1 VTYAIDLLASA
12 RKLLT
17 GISGAP
23 PSSSDC
29 NRAVSTA
36 YYAIFDCVCSLCA
49 NHVVGQVK
57 SGSEHSEAWLRIYRS
72 LDHKQVSEAVQ
83 KISSLD
89 DTSQSHALFIST
101 LLKAALEARGE
112 ADYNRNKN
120 FEPKDTLRIIGEAEM
135 VIELLQNPENWGLDL
150 DAFAKNLTV
159 ELFSRKRR

>member
-1 VTYAIDLLASA
+1 MEM
-12 RKLLT
+12 
-17 GISGAP
+17 SGAP

-57 SGSEHSEAWLRIYRS
+57 SGPERAEAWLRIYRA

-83 KISSLD
+83 KVSGLD
-89 DTSQSHALFIST
+89 EVSQSYVLFIST
-101 LLKAALEARGE
+101 LLKAALEARCE
-112 ADYNRNKN
+112 ADYNRNRN
-120 FEPKDTLRIIGEAEM
+120 FEHKDAFRIIGEAGT
-135 VIELLQNPENWGLDL
+135 VIELLQNPETYGLDL
-150 DAFAKNLTV
+150 DAFTKNLTV